1 MIRAAREKQTAA
13 GGGRP
18 APTTEPQHDGAGIM
32 SRADDDDFP
41 TIWLD
46 KEIARLALGPAR
58 ELVAAGLSPEEA
70 ATLACRGAAAQW
82 RAWVSAV
89 LSGERSLLR
98 DIITSPQEAA
108 EVIGQVYKAGANA
121 EALRRAENAESEAD
135 AEFWRAAAALL

>member
-1 MIRAAREKQTAA
+1 
-13 GGGRP
+13 
-18 APTTEPQHDGAGIM
+18 M

-70 ATLACRGAAAQW
+70 ATLACRGAGAQW
-82 RAWVSAV
+82 REWVRAV
-89 LSGERSLLR
+89 LSGERSILR

-108 EVIGQVYKAGANA
+108 EVIGQVYKAGAHA
-121 EALRRAENAESEAD
+121 EALRRAEKAESEAD
-135 AEFWRAAAALL
+135 AEFWREAAALL

>member
-1 MIRAAREKQTAA
+1 MIRAAREKQTAT

-18 APTTEPQHDGAGIM
+18 APTTEPQHDGAGIVW
-32 SRADDDDFP
+32 RADDDDFP
-41 TIWLD
+41 TTWLD

-70 ATLACRGAAAQW
+70 ATLACRRAGAQW

-89 LSGERSLLR
+89 LSGERSILR

-108 EVIGQVYKAGANA
+108 EVISQVYKASAKA
-121 EALRRAENAESEAD
+121 EALQRAEKAESAAD
-135 AEFWRAAAALL
+135 AEFWREAAAML

>member
-70 ATLACRGAAAQW
+70 AALACRGAWAQW
-82 RAWVSAV
+82 RDWVSAV
-89 LSGERSLLR
+89 LSGERSILR

-108 EVIGQVYKAGANA
+108 EVIRRVYKAGAKA
-121 EALRRAENAESEAD
+121 EALRRAEKAESEAD
-135 AEFWRAAAALL
+135 AEFWRATAALL